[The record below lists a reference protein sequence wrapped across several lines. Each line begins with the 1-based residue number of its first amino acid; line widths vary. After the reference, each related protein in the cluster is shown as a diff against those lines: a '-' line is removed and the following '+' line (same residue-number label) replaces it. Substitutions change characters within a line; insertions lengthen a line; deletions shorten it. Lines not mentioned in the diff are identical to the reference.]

1 MAEMRRPMD
10 FWKGMLLAQAFI
22 GLVYLFFGAFFY
34 HYMGQHSIARI
45 TQVVRPYGLQVL
57 CNVLTLFMGF
67 FAVFL
72 YFNIGLKIVYLMVG
86 QEIFGLPPITEKKGY
101 FLWLALGPVYWIL
114 ATVLAVSVPN
124 LPGITNL
131 ISGLLIVNFTY
142 SIPAIMYVAYVIQK
156 HSVLPGEGFDPHTG
170 VTTRH
175 DNGWKRHIRGLT
187 KSWYI
192 SFPAILFTC
201 GGLACSGM
209 GSGSAIE
216 SLIQIFGPGGT
227 IQTSW
232 SCTAVG

>member
-1 MAEMRRPMD
+1 
-10 FWKGMLLAQAFI
+10 
-22 GLVYLFFGAFFY
+22 
-34 HYMGQHSIARI
+34 
-45 TQVVRPYGLQVL
+45 
-57 CNVLTLFMGF
+57 MGF
-67 FAVFL
+67 LAVFL
-72 YFNIGLKIVYLMVG
+72 YFNIGLKIVYLEVG

-124 LPGITNL
+124 FPGITNL

-187 KSWYI
+187 KSWY
-192 SFPAILFTC
+192 TY
-201 GGLACSGM
+201 
-209 GSGSAIE
+209 
-216 SLIQIFGPGGT
+216 
-227 IQTSW
+227 
-232 SCTAVG
+232 